1 MFEDLDQLNDFS
13 ATDNDVPELF
23 EENVVEP
30 MNDIDE
36 VTMKE
41 TYVPRR
47 EECDTSNC

>member
-1 MFEDLDQLNDFS
+1 M
-13 ATDNDVPELF
+13 PKLF

-41 TYVPRR
+41 TDVPRR
-47 EECDTSNC
+47 EHCDTSNCQEEHVVGSGEIAT